1 MKINWKVRFKQP
13 VFVTTFVTLVLTF
26 IYNLLSMFE
35 VVPTIT
41 QDMAMSVVVA
51 VVQVL
56 TALGVLVDPTTKG
69 LKDSDR
75 AMGYTEP
82 N

>member
-69 LKDSDR
+69 VKDSDR